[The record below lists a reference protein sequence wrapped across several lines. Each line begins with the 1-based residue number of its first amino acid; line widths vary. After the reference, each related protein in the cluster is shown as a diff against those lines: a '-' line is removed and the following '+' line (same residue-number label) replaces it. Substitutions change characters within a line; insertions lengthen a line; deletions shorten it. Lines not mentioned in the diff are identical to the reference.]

1 MKLQCDS
8 KESVSKPSM
17 LGAFP
22 YLQFWPWKEW
32 RILVLMI
39 LFQVFGTVWAQ
50 SPTKLLQTDETLAE
64 GKRIYL
70 DRCWYCHGK
79 QGDGNGPAAD
89 FLDPRPRDFTA
100 GMYKIRTTLTGELPT
115 DEDLFGVV
123 SRGIP
128 GTAMPRWELTLS
140 EPERWK
146 VIHYIKKFADEFSD
160 PEYDPYKAMVEIPPK
175 VESSP
180 NSITRGREVFEQNK
194 CFECHGIE
202 GKGDGREGLEDGWGY
217 PVRVRN
223 LTRGTNIKGGAKP
236 ENIVYRFTTG
246 INGTPMP
253 SFAKNISGEDRWHLA
268 NYIASIA
275 ATEFSEGVVL
285 KALKVEN
292 PLPLDPEAE
301 VWKNLPFLRIPLAGQ
316 VIAKP
321 RWQNHA
327 IDMVEVRALFNE
339 NEISFLVEWDDPF
352 QDKEH
357 DESQEIKEFEDT
369 YVMAVDEIP
378 RERGVFRDSIA
389 LQFPVKLK
397 SGAKKPHFFRGDT
410 SNPVNLWVWKS
421 ELQASGMSPVEDT
434 NAKGFNKSL
443 KIQPEAGQQV
453 KGKGVWKNG
462 RWRVVMNRPLHTE
475 DRNDIQ
481 FEKGKMIP
489 IAFNAW
495 DGSNGEHGLIM
506 SLSAWSFVYLDVPL
520 RNSLYGYAVLVVLIL
535 GGFELFFIRY
545 SRSKRS
551 ET

>member
-1 MKLQCDS
+1 
-8 KESVSKPSM
+8 
-17 LGAFP
+17 
-22 YLQFWPWKEW
+22 
-32 RILVLMI
+32 
-39 LFQVFGTVWAQ
+39 
-50 SPTKLLQTDETLAE
+50 
-64 GKRIYL
+64 
-70 DRCWYCHGK
+70 
-79 QGDGNGPAAD
+79 
-89 FLDPRPRDFTA
+89 
-100 GMYKIRTTLTGELPT
+100 
-115 DEDLFGVV
+115 
-123 SRGIP
+123 
-128 GTAMPRWELTLS
+128 
-140 EPERWK
+140 
-146 VIHYIKKFADEFSD
+146 
-160 PEYDPYKAMVEIPPK
+160 
-175 VESSP
+175 
-180 NSITRGREVFEQNK
+180 
-194 CFECHGIE
+194 
-202 GKGDGREGLEDGWGY
+202 
-217 PVRVRN
+217 
-223 LTRGTNIKGGAKP
+223 
-236 ENIVYRFTTG
+236 
-246 INGTPMP
+246 
-253 SFAKNISGEDRWHLA
+253 
-268 NYIASIA
+268 
-275 ATEFSEGVVL
+275 
-285 KALKVEN
+285 
-292 PLPLDPEAE
+292 
-301 VWKNLPFLRIPLAGQ
+301 
-316 VIAKP
+316 
-321 RWQNHA
+321 
-327 IDMVEVRALFNE
+327 MVEVRALFNE